1 VELRVLR
8 EGEGLK
14 IILEGCDYSI
24 GDIIRHELLE
34 RGFPSGLTQP
44 HLLEKRFVIYTK
56 AGMKDLKEAIE
67 AAIKNVE
74 ELKEEVKKSLK
85 VSNI

>member
-1 VELRVLR
+1 MELRVLK
-8 EGEGLK
+8 EGDGYK
-14 IILEGCDYSI
+14 IILEGCDYSV
-24 GDIIRHELLE
+24 GDIIRHELLK

-56 AGMKDLKEAIE
+56 AGVKDLKEAIE

-74 ELKEEVKKSLK
+74 ELKKEAKKSLK
-85 VSNI
+85 LSNI